1 MGLEIPLAMFPPCQF
16 LSKSILF
23 LVGLVIG
30 LRFNCHNVD
39 ARGMLYLVHLAG
51 CFLVALSL
59 SRSSRYSFSR
69 CVRTASKME

>member
-23 LVGLVIG
+23 LVGLVLG
-30 LRFNCHNVD
+30 LRFSCHNVD

-51 CFLVALSL
+51 RCLVALS
-59 SRSSRYSFSR
+59 SSRATRYLCSR
-69 CVRTASKME
+69 CVRTASRIE